1 MSGEII
7 QLSEVMSLIFE
18 TNDLSQASVRKNL
31 ILLKRFFKEN
41 DFFFI

>member
-18 TNDLSQASVRKNL
+18 ANDLSQASVSGITIQCL
-31 ILLKRFFKEN
+31 SGVQF
-41 DFFFI
+41 